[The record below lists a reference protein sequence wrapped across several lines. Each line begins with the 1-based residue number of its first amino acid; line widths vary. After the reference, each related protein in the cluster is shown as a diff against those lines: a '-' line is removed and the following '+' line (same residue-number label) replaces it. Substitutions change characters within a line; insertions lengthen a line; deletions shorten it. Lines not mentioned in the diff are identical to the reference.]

1 MFLLGMNTKFLFLDI
16 DGVLNTDSQLKEN
29 GIIFIDNKKIK
40 ILKYIIDKT
49 DANIVLSSDWR
60 INNESLSFI
69 TNALNKYDLKI
80 FSVTKQMI
88 FGYRDAEIKLW
99 LKENIGKNE
108 EENSNSSFAIIDDCP
123 LAEIKGHF
131 FKTFSNIGLTKDIAE
146 NIISFLNK

>member
-1 MFLLGMNTKFLFLDI
+1 MNTKFLFLDV
-16 DGVLNTDSQLKEN
+16 DGVLNTDSQLLEN
-29 GIIFIDNKKIK
+29 SIIFIDDEKVK

-49 DANIVLSSDWR
+49 DAKIILSSDWR
-60 INNESLSFI
+60 INNETLCFV
-69 TNALNKYDLKI
+69 TKALDKYNLEI

-99 LKENIGKNE
+99 LKENIK
-108 EENSNSSFAIIDDCP
+108 ENSNSSFAIIDDCP

-131 FKTFSNIGLTKDIAE
+131 FKTFSDIGLTKDIAE